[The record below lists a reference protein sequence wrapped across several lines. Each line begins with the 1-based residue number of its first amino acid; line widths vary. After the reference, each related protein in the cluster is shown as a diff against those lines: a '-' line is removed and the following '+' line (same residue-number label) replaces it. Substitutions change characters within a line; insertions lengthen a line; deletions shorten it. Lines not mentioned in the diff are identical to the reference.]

1 MHRFSVFEDFF
12 VMKRFVIP
20 FLLLFG
26 ALTVQAQNA
35 FSEHA
40 YLLDAYLT
48 NNMNVWKAHI
58 DSVVDLPYEYGYCA
72 ALMETDREAAKIY
85 VKRFHQHVEQ
95 AKNSLPAGH
104 YKMYMSAVWVYE
116 LRLHESFH
124 PARALQWA
132 KEAVNEA
139 PEDPLTL
146 TYCGM
151 SLFYAPRPFGR
162 KKEAL
167 TYFLRAEKQFAAP
180 EWYNCW
186 WRAAA
191 LMYISQCY
199 EKQGDVQKAIRKA
212 NSVLAE
218 YPNYQF
224 LKTVYLPILKNR

>member
-1 MHRFSVFEDFF
+1 
-12 VMKRFVIP
+12 MKWFAIP
-20 FLLLFG
+20 LLLWFG
-26 ALTVQAQNA
+26 TLAIQAQNT
-35 FSEHA
+35 FSDDA
-40 YLLDAYLT
+40 YLLNAYLS
-48 NNMNVWKAHI
+48 NDMDVWKAHI

-72 ALMETDREAAKIY
+72 ALMETDREAARRY

-104 YKMYMSAVWVYE
+104 YKMYKSAAWVYE

-124 PARALQWA
+124 PAKALQWA
-132 KEAVNEA
+132 KEAVSEA

-151 SLFYAPRPFGR
+151 ALFYAPKPFGS
-162 KKEAL
+162 KKDAL
-167 TYFLRAEKQFAAP
+167 GYFLRAEKQFASS

-186 WRAAA
+186 WRAAT

-212 NSVLAE
+212 NSILAE
-218 YPNYQF
+218 YPDYQF
-224 LKTVYLPILKNR
+224 IQTVYLPLLRSL